1 MQREQLERYQVW
13 FYLPAILAGHG
24 AGSAAPETAPHLG
37 AVLWP
42 SLGVLLYSTFT
53 PVPLKHLSEAFPDRW
68 FMGAALLGNF
78 VLLPIIVWGLIALL
92 PDQPAIRLGVLL
104 VLLVPCT
111 DWFVTFAHLGGGDT
125 RRAIAVTPVNLLIQI
140 ALLPLYLWLF
150 MGETFIG
157 IVAAER
163 IASVSSS
170 LSWSCSEWSSICG
183 LCLGSWCRWRP
194 VRSGGSLWKA
204 GSADASPTLAGSL
217 YRPVAVIVVDREGVG
232 VAHPA
237 FGSLCAM
244 HVRMVRRQI
253 MHVFNNLRV
262 AARP

>member
-13 FYLPAILAGHG
+13 FYLPAILAGLG
-24 AGSAAPETAPHLG
+24 AGSAAPETAPLLG

-53 PVPLKHLSEAFPDRW
+53 QVPLTHLSEAFPDRW
-68 FMGAALLGNF
+68 FMGAAPLGNF

-157 IVAAER
+157 IVAADR
-163 IASVSSS
+163 IASVFVT
-170 LSWSCSEWSSICG
+170 LIVLPLLAAWLTERWAGRRPERADIVAWLGPRSEQNG
-183 LCLGSWCRWRP
+183 QPCRTP
-194 VRSGGSLWKA
+194 P
-204 GSADASPTLAGSL
+204 AS
-217 YRPVAVIVVDREGVG
+217 VAK
-232 VAHPA
+232 
-237 FGSLCAM
+237 
-244 HVRMVRRQI
+244 
-253 MHVFNNLRV
+253 
-262 AARP
+262 